1 MPLPN
6 TSPDMS
12 PIPIAVNG
20 SVWQSLPSSRKWRLT
35 DSQAPRAVM
44 PMPLWS

>member
-12 PIPIAVNG
+12 PIPTTVN
-20 SVWQSLPSSRKWRLT
+20 SSLWVSTPSSRKCRFTL
-35 DSQAPRAVM
+35 SQAPRAVM
-44 PMPLWS
+44 PIALWS